1 MQPVT
6 LPPSFQQRSAP
17 AQLGSAQPAPA
28 PVRADPAVTWGDAA
42 TVLSLLASL
51 STLLRN

>member
-1 MQPVT
+1 MQPIQPVT
-6 LPPSFQQRSAP
+6 LPASFTVPSSAQ
-17 AQLGSAQPAPA
+17 AQLPPR
-28 PVRADPAVTWGDAA
+28 PDPSVTWGDAA